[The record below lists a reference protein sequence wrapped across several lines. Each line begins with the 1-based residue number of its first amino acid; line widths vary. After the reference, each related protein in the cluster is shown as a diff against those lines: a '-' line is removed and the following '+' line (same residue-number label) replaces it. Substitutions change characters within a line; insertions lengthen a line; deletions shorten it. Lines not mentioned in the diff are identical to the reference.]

1 MVMRSNM
8 LDGSFVDIRM
18 DRADADAADA
28 AERSMLDAMNRYRN
42 RCDIEGRKGRYYNIP
57 LSRQKMLS
65 PAKSALPKP
74 HPAIFTTPS
83 RRIS

>member
-28 AERSMLDAMNRYRN
+28 ADR
-42 RCDIEGRKGRYYNIP
+42 
-57 LSRQKMLS
+57 
-65 PAKSALPKP
+65 
-74 HPAIFTTPS
+74 
-83 RRIS
+83 